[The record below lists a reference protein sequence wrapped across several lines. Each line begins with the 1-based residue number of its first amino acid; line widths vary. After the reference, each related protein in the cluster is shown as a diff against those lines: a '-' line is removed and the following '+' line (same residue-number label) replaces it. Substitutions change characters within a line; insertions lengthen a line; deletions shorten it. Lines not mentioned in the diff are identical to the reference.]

1 MLDKKS
7 WDTPYVQYTLLSH
20 MHGHLEN
27 ADDSQGKATP
37 SVRLSLTLIYALR
50 LTDKPV
56 GSEPTIPCSSQGE
69 RTNDLVVE

>member
-27 ADDSQGKATP
+27 AADNQGKRP
-37 SVRLSLTLIYALR
+37 LSQ
-50 LTDKPV
+50 V
-56 GSEPTIPCSSQGE
+56 EPDTYIRS
-69 RTNDLVVE
+69 